1 MEGVSG
7 EGCVCREIRKAR
19 FWAEGCIALGA
30 GAQEGT
36 GPWERWDS
44 AAQADQ
50 GKSEPPISRPAQGG
64 RDVWIAREVQP
75 SDGEVTQGG
84 HHPRAVSS
92 ADLLAVFILSHIPH
106 PVGAVLDG
114 PRGPRAF
121 ARRRAQAG
129 EAVEH
134 FEFAFAAR
142 EVDALTGQSEE
153 LAHVGKIQMA
163 VQSA

>member
-7 EGCVCREIRKAR
+7 EGCVCREIRKGR

-30 GAQEGT
+30 EAQEGM

-50 GKSEPPISRPAQGG
+50 GKSEPPISRPAAQGG
-64 RDVWIAREVQP
+64 RDVWIATQP
-75 SDGEVTQGG
+75 SDSEVTQGG
-84 HHPRAVSS
+84 HHPRAVSP
-92 ADLLAVFILSHIPH
+92 ADLLAVFILSQIPH
-106 PVGAVLDG
+106 PVGAILDG

-134 FEFAFAAR
+134 FEFGFAAR